1 MTKFTFLRPILWTEN
16 LEETIEFYTKVLG
29 FTLLGKNDDWHWAS
43 LKKDDVQIMLSLPNE
58 HERFH
63 KIGFSGSFY
72 FNVDKVDELWEEL
85 RTKTKVCY
93 EIETFEWEM
102 REFAIYDNNGYI
114 LQFGQPVGEIS
125 TAE

>member
-16 LEETIEFYTKVLG
+16 LEETIEFYTKALG

-58 HERFH
+58 HEKFH

-114 LQFGQPVGEIS
+114 LQFGQPVEEIS